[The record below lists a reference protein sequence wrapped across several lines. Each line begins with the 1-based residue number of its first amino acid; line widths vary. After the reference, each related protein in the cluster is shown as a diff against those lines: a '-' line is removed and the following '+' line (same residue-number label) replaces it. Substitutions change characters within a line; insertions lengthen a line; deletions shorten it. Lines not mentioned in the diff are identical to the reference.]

1 MTEDIVL
8 DDGELAAINGA
19 IGATTVIAIIASAI
33 DAATPVSLIPPPC
46 YSARSFG
53 PNAGG
58 SYGFY

>member
-8 DDGELAAINGA
+8 DDSELAAINGA
-19 IGATTVIAIIASAI
+19 VGATTVMDIIASAI

-46 YSARSFG
+46 YSAWTVG

-58 SYGFY
+58 TYGFY